1 MYATVNVQQHEK
13 ELSIRLQ
20 RADAGLLN
28 DQIVQAFLENFRE
41 ATNKRQAEGKIWFQA
56 TLLDQIPK
64 SVIATDLNFNLVYWN
79 KFAEGL
85 YGWKE
90 EEVLGNNAL
99 ELLLPERSKEAV
111 QRSLDYVRR
120 NGQWKGEITFRKKDG
135 GTFPGEV
142 SCAAIK
148 DLNDSFI
155 GYVAISGDKSERKQ
169 AEEKL
174 LLQTTYFQQLF
185 ENSPEG
191 IVLVD
196 ESDCVINVNAAFE
209 EMFQYPLEVL
219 KEHPI
224 DNFIVPSDRLEE
236 AKKVT
241 LDSTEGRIVR
251 QNSVR
256 KRKDDT
262 LVDVI
267 ITALPIIIRNQRVG
281 SYGIY
286 VDISESKR
294 LESQL
299 VRAQRLE
306 SLGTLAGGIAHDFNN
321 ILGIIMGHVSLLHR
335 FQGNQNQFEESVGA
349 INRALQRAV
358 GVAKQLL
365 TFARKTEVLFKS
377 VVINDV
383 VAEIASLLHET
394 FPKTITITLDLE
406 KNLPLIDAD
415 ASQIDQVLMNLC
427 LNSRD
432 AMPSGGTLRFMTRL
446 VTGASI
452 RGSWIRA
459 EAIEYIQ
466 LVVSDTG
473 MGMDEDTKS
482 HIFEPFFTTKEG
494 DKGTGLGL
502 AVVFGIVRRHDGF
515 ISAQSEK
522 GIGTSFSIYLP
533 VKSRVVDY
541 SDQEQEITTDDGAGT
556 ETLLIVEDEEMLREL
571 MKVSLLGK
579 GYKVLAAADGAE
591 AVEIYKQH
599 SSEIDLVLCDLGL
612 PKLDGYEVLKRL
624 KEINPSPKFIL
635 ATGYIEP
642 ELKSEILKAGAEEII
657 QKPYVSHKIV
667 KRIRD
672 VLDRA

>member
-1 MYATVNVQQHEK
+1 MYATVKVHQHEK

-174 LLQTTYFQQLF
+174 LLQTTYFRQLF

-219 KEHPI
+219 KEHPVN
-224 DNFIVPSDRLEE
+224 NFIVPSDRLEE

-335 FQGNQNQFEESVGA
+335 FQGNQNQFQESVGA

-394 FPKTITITLDLE
+394 FPKRITITLDLE

-432 AMPSGGTLRFMTRL
+432 AMPSGGTLCFMTRL

-473 MGMDEDTKS
+473 IGMDEDTKS
-482 HIFEPFFTTKEG
+482 HIFEPFFTTKER

-502 AVVFGIVRRHDGF
+502 AVVFGIVRGHDGF
-515 ISAQSEK
+515 VSVQSEK
-522 GIGTSFSIYLP
+522 GLGTSFSIYLP

-571 MKVSLLGK
+571 VKVSLLGK

-591 AVEIYKQH
+591 AVEIYQQH

-612 PKLDGYEVLKRL
+612 PKLDGYEVLRRL

-672 VLDRA
+672 VLDGA